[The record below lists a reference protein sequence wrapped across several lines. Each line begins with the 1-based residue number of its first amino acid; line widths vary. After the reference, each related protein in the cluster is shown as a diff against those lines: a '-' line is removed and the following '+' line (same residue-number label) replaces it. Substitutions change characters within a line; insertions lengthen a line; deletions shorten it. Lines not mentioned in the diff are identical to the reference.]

1 MWLFGVLLKRLGT
14 ATLVQSSST
23 PGHCFNFSRAKASRA
38 QHLHSISS
46 GLGDPTMIT
55 VKHDYFDGN
64 HENTQYI
71 APTPYFSIKI
81 VLLAAYYCYG
91 KNWRYPTFRLQH
103 IESVSEPGVNAKACE
118 SQIHIHIS
126 RSVNRSI
133 TQPQTHIQS
142 VQAGG

>member
-1 MWLFGVLLKRLGT
+1 M
-14 ATLVQSSST
+14 VQSSST

-91 KNWRYPTFRLQH
+91 KIGDIRL
-103 IESVSEPGVNAKACE
+103 SVFNTL
-118 SQIHIHIS
+118 SQS
-126 RSVNRSI
+126 RSLGSMQKHANRRF
-133 TQPQTHIQS
+133 TYTFH
-142 VQAGG
+142 VV